1 MKLKI
6 EYRNEQRKVK
16 LPENIRK
23 LIISAVGETLKDE
36 KFPYSA
42 EISVTFITNKAIH
55 KLNREHRGKDRP
67 TDVLSF
73 PMWERE
79 ELLDGSAFDGH
90 AVTLGDIIISAEKAK
105 AQAEE
110 YGHSLEREMTFL
122 AVHSTL
128 HLLGYDHEVS
138 EEDERYMNE
147 KQEEIL
153 TKIGLTREAVFS

>member
-6 EYRNEQRKVK
+6 DYRNEQRKVK
-16 LPENIRK
+16 LPLGIYK
-23 LIISAVGETLKDE
+23 QIIQAVGETLKDE

-42 EISVTFITNKAIH
+42 EVSVTFIDNKKIH
-55 KLNREHRGKDRP
+55 KLNLEHRDKDKP

-73 PMWERE
+73 PMWEKE
-79 ELLDGSAFDGH
+79 ELEDGSAFEGH

-105 AQAEE
+105 AQAQE
-110 YGHSLEREMTFL
+110 YGHSIERELCFL

-138 EEDERYMNE
+138 EEDEKYMNA

-153 TKIGLTREAVFS
+153 TRIGLTRG

>member
-6 EYRNEQRKVK
+6 DYRNEQRKVR
-16 LPENIRK
+16 LPIGIYK
-23 LIISAVGETLKDE
+23 QIIQAVAETLKDE

-42 EISVTFITNKAIH
+42 EVSVTFIDNKKIH
-55 KLNREHRGKDRP
+55 KLNLEHRDKDKP

-73 PMWERE
+73 PMWEKE
-79 ELLDGSAFDGH
+79 ELADGTAFEGY

-110 YGHSLEREMTFL
+110 YGHSIEREITFL
-122 AVHSTL
+122 SVHSTL

-138 EEDERYMNE
+138 KEDEVYMNK
-147 KQEEIL
+147 KQEDVL
-153 TKIGLTREAVFS
+153 VKIGLPRK

>member
-6 EYRNEQRKVK
+6 DYRNEQRKVK
-16 LPENIRK
+16 LPIGIYK
-23 LIISAVGETLKDE
+23 QIIQAVAETLKDE

-42 EISVTFITNKAIH
+42 EVSVTFIDNKKIH
-55 KLNREHRGKDRP
+55 KLNLEHRDKDKP

-73 PMWERE
+73 PMWEKE
-79 ELLDGSAFDGH
+79 ELADGTAFEGY

-110 YGHSLEREMTFL
+110 YGHSIERELCFL

-138 EEDERYMNE
+138 EDDEKYMND
-147 KQEEIL
+147 KQEEVL
-153 TKIGLTREAVFS
+153 ARIGLTRG

>member
-6 EYRNEQRKVK
+6 DYRNEQRKVK
-16 LPENIRK
+16 LPADIYK
-23 LIISAVGETLKDE
+23 TIIKAVGEVLKDE
-36 KFPYSA
+36 AFQYSA
-42 EISVTFITNKAIH
+42 EVSVTFIDNKKIH
-55 KLNREHRGKDRP
+55 KLNREHRDKDKP

-79 ELLDGSAFDGH
+79 ELYDGSAYDGH

-110 YGHSLEREMTFL
+110 YGHSIERELAFL
-122 AVHSTL
+122 SVHSTL

-138 EEDERYMNE
+138 EEEEKYMND
-147 KQEEIL
+147 KQEEVL
-153 TKIGLTREAVFS
+153 TRIGLPRG